1 MKKYMFD
8 KFFKSL
14 KADGFQ
20 IVYWDNTVG
29 TYGKGEPK
37 IKIIFNEEI
46 PFNAFMQNLEIMF
59 CEAYMDGKIDIEG
72 NFEEIM
78 KVLEQNKHLLS
89 RSPLTAIKK
98 LTSITKQKQ
107 DVQHHY
113 DLGNEFYS
121 LWLDE
126 TMSYSCAYFKSLD
139 DTLYQAQLQKIDHV
153 LGKLQLKA
161 RERLLDI
168 GSGWGWLIIRA
179 AQQYGVKAM
188 GITLSEE
195 QYKKTKERI
204 KELGLEGQVDVELAH
219 YRELSSK
226 KYTFDK
232 IASVGMFEHVGQENY
247 PDFMKTV
254 NELLE
259 DKGLMLLH
267 TITQLTEQPVSPWID
282 KYIFPGGYIPSVRQ
296 IINLLPDY
304 DFHLIDVESLR
315 MHYAYTLDKWLE
327 NFEQHKEKVAAM
339 YSERFVR
346 MWRLYLSFSAGS
358 FRYRGLNVH
367 QILFSKGLNN
377 DLALTREHLY
387 R

>member
-161 RERLLDI
+161 GERLLDI

-247 PDFMKTV
+247 PDFMKIV